1 MKEYWRRFAVD
12 DYIRAEGLRKF
23 YTMGTVDVRAIDG
36 VSFSV
41 RKGEFLGITGS
52 SGSGKSTL
60 LHMLGLL
67 DPPTEGAITIDERDV
82 ISLSEAEK
90 GQFRLSRFGFIFQD
104 YALVPELTAEE
115 NVSLVAMA
123 RGDNADSYASR
134 ARELLSQVGLGD
146 RTSHLPSEL
155 SGGEQQRVAIA
166 RALIN
171 KPEILFADE
180 PCANLDS
187 TNSRAVLDLFQDIN
201 HTMNLTVIMVS
212 HESWHIEYYDRVIRL
227 HDGRVLEDYI
237 PNQPDE
243 PTLQHDV

>member
-1 MKEYWRRFAVD
+1 MVDEYIKA
-12 DYIRAEGLRKF
+12 GNLRKL
-23 YTMGTVDVRAIDG
+23 YTMGAVEVRAVDG
-36 VSFSV
+36 VSFSA
-41 RKGEFLGITGS
+41 RKGEFMGIMGS

-67 DPPTEGAITIDERDV
+67 DPPTEGTITIGGRDV

-90 GQFRLSRFGFIFQD
+90 GMFRLSRFGFIFQD

-115 NVSLVAMA
+115 NVSLVARA
-123 RGDNADSYASR
+123 RGDDAESYSR
-134 ARELLSQVGLGD
+134 RSRQLLSQVGLED
-146 RTSHLPSEL
+146 RMAHLPSEL

-171 KPEILFADE
+171 NPDILFADE

-201 HTMNLTVIMVS
+201 RKMNLTIIMVS
-212 HESWHIEYYDRVIRL
+212 HENWQMEYFDRVIRL
-227 HDGRVLEDYI
+227 RDGKIQEDFR
-237 PNQPDE
+237 PEKPDS
-243 PTLQHDV
+243 PTSPLRL

>member
-1 MKEYWRRFAVD
+1 MD
-12 DYIRAEGLRKF
+12 DYIRADGLRKT

-36 VSFSV
+36 VSFSL

-67 DPPTEGAITIDERDV
+67 DPPTDGTISINGRDV
-82 ISLSEAEK
+82 VSLSEAEK
-90 GQFRLSRFGFIFQD
+90 GMFRLSRFGFIFQD

-123 RGDNADSYASR
+123 RGDNADSYADR
-134 ARELLSQVGLGD
+134 ARDLLGRVGLGD
-146 RTSHLPSEL
+146 RTAHLPSEL

-171 KPEILFADE
+171 APEVLFADE

-187 TNSRAVLDLFQDIN
+187 TNSRAVLDLFRTIN
-201 HTMNLTVIMVS
+201 RTMDLTIIMVT
-212 HESWHIEYYDRVIRL
+212 HEEWHKEYCERIIRL
-227 HDGRVLEDYI
+227 HDGRIRDDFRPEK
-237 PNQPDE
+237 PDGT
-243 PTLQHDV
+243 PSP

>member
-1 MKEYWRRFAVD
+1 
-12 DYIRAEGLRKF
+12 
-23 YTMGTVDVRAIDG
+23 MGTVEVRAING

-67 DPPTEGAITIDERDV
+67 EPPTEGTISIDDRGV
-82 ISLSEAEK
+82 VSLSEAEK
-90 GQFRLSRFGFIFQD
+90 GMFRLSRFGFIFQD

-123 RGDNADSYASR
+123 RGEERESYSR
-134 ARELLSQVGLGD
+134 RSRELLSQVGLGD
-146 RTSHLPSEL
+146 RITHLPSEL

-171 KPEILFADE
+171 SPRILFADE

-187 TNSRAVLDLFQDIN
+187 TNSRAVLDLFRDIN
-201 HTMNLTVIMVS
+201 HKMNLTIIMVS
-212 HESWHIEYYDRVIRL
+212 HENWHREYFERIIHLRDGEIQKDFRPEKPASLTSSL
-227 HDGRVLEDYI
+227 HL
-237 PNQPDE
+237 
-243 PTLQHDV
+243 

>member
-1 MKEYWRRFAVD
+1 VVD
-12 DYIRAEGLRKF
+12 DYIIADGLRKF
-23 YTMGTVDVRAIDG
+23 YTMGMVEVRAIDG
-36 VSFSV
+36 VSVSIK
-41 RKGEFLGITGS
+41 KGEFLGITGS

-67 DPPTEGAITIDERDV
+67 DPPTEGTITIDGRGV
-82 ISLSEAEK
+82 SSLSETKK

-123 RGDNADSYASR
+123 RGDSTDSYARR
-134 ARELLSQVGLGD
+134 ARELLSKVGLGD
-146 RTSHLPSEL
+146 RITHLPSEL

-171 KPEILFADE
+171 SPEILFADE

-187 TNSRAVLDLFQDIN
+187 TNSRAVLNLFREINRTMDLTI
-201 HTMNLTVIMVS
+201 IMVT
-212 HESWHIEYYDRVIRL
+212 HEEWHKEYFERIIIL
-227 HDGRVLEDYI
+227 HDGRIQEDFR
-237 PNQPDE
+237 PDKTNKT
-243 PTLQHDV
+243 PCP

>member
-1 MKEYWRRFAVD
+1 
-12 DYIRAEGLRKF
+12 
-23 YTMGTVDVRAIDG
+23 MGTVEVRAING

-67 DPPTEGAITIDERDV
+67 EPPTEGTISIDDRGV
-82 ISLSEAEK
+82 VSLSEAEK
-90 GQFRLSRFGFIFQD
+90 GMFRLSRFGFIFQD

-123 RGDNADSYASR
+123 RGEERESYSR
-134 ARELLSQVGLGD
+134 RSRELLSQVGLGD
-146 RTSHLPSEL
+146 RITHLPSEL

-171 KPEILFADE
+171 SPRILFADE

-187 TNSRAVLDLFQDIN
+187 TNSRAVLDLFRDIN
-201 HTMNLTVIMVS
+201 HKMNLTIIMVS
-212 HESWHIEYYDRVIRL
+212 HENWHREYFGRIIHLRDGEILQDFRPEKPDSLTSSL
-227 HDGRVLEDYI
+227 HL
-237 PNQPDE
+237 
-243 PTLQHDV
+243 

>member
-1 MKEYWRRFAVD
+1 MD
-12 DYIRAEGLRKF
+12 DYISAEGLRKV
-23 YTMGTVDVRAIDG
+23 YTMGMVEVRAING
-36 VSFSV
+36 VSFSI
-41 RKGEFLGITGS
+41 RKGDFVGITGS

-67 DPPTEGAITIDERDV
+67 DPPSEGTIAIDGTDV
-82 ISLSEAEK
+82 IPLSEAEK
-90 GQFRLSRFGFIFQD
+90 GVFRLSRFGFIFQD

-123 RGDNADSYASR
+123 RGDNADSYARR
-134 ARELLSQVGLGD
+134 ARELLSRVGLGD
-146 RTSHLPSEL
+146 RTTHLPSEL

-187 TNSRAVLDLFQDIN
+187 TNSRAVLDLFREIN
-201 HTMNLTVIMVS
+201 RTMNLTVIMVS
-212 HESWHIEYYDRVIRL
+212 HESWHIEYCDRVVRL
-227 HDGRVLEDYI
+227 HDGKIEEDFRPEKRDLTI
-237 PNQPDE
+237 TP
-243 PTLQHDV
+243 

>member
-1 MKEYWRRFAVD
+1 MDE
-12 DYIRAEGLRKF
+12 YIRAEDLRKV
-23 YTMGTVDVRAIDG
+23 YVMGTVEVRAIDG

-41 RKGEFLGITGS
+41 GKGQFMGIMGS

-67 DPPTEGAITIDERDV
+67 DPPTEGTLIIAGSDIS
-82 ISLSEAEK
+82 SLSEAEM
-90 GQFRLSRFGFIFQD
+90 GMFRLSRFGFIFQD

-123 RGDNADSYASR
+123 QGEETEAYTRRSR
-134 ARELLSQVGLGD
+134 HLLSQVGLGD
-146 RTSHLPSEL
+146 RTAHLPSEL

-171 KPEILFADE
+171 TPEILFADE

-187 TNSRAVLDLFQDIN
+187 TNSRAVLDLFREIN
-201 HTMNLTVIMVS
+201 QRMNLTIIMVS
-212 HESWHIEYYDRVIRL
+212 HENWHREYFDRVICLR
-227 HDGRVLEDYI
+227 DGKIEEDYR
-237 PNQPDE
+237 PERPDA
-243 PTLQHDV
+243 PSSP

>member
-1 MKEYWRRFAVD
+1 MD

-23 YTMGTVDVRAIDG
+23 YTMGKVNVRAIDG
-36 VSFSV
+36 ISFSV
-41 RKGEFLGITGS
+41 RKGEFMGITGS

-67 DPPTEGAITIDERDV
+67 DPPTEGGIIIDERDV

-90 GQFRLSRFGFIFQD
+90 GMFRLSRFGFIFQD

-123 RGDNADSYASR
+123 QGNNADSYSHR
-134 ARELLSQVGLGD
+134 ARELLGQVGLGD

-187 TNSRAVLDLFQDIN
+187 TNSRAVLDLFQEIN
-201 HTMNLTVIMVS
+201 RTMNLTVIMVS

-227 HDGRVLEDYI
+227 HDGRILEDFI
-237 PNQPDE
+237 PKQSDK
-243 PTLQHDV
+243 TALQHDI

>member
-1 MKEYWRRFAVD
+1 MDE
-12 DYIRAEGLRKF
+12 YIRAEDLRKL
-23 YTMGTVDVRAIDG
+23 YTMGTVEVRAING

-41 RKGEFLGITGS
+41 RKGEFVGITGS

-60 LHMLGLL
+60 LHMLALL
-67 DPPTEGAITIDERDV
+67 DPPTEGTITIADRDV

-90 GQFRLSRFGFIFQD
+90 GIFRLSRFGFIFQD

-123 RGDNADSYASR
+123 RGEEAGSYSR
-134 ARELLSQVGLGD
+134 RSRKLLGQVGLGE
-146 RTSHLPSEL
+146 RVAHLPSEL

-171 KPEILFADE
+171 TPEILFADE

-187 TNSRAVLDLFQDIN
+187 TNSRAVLDLFREIN
-201 HTMNLTVIMVS
+201 QRMNLTVIMVS
-212 HESWHIEYYDRVIRL
+212 HEDWHMEYFDRVIRL
-227 HDGRVLEDYI
+227 RDGKIEEDFQPEI
-237 PNQPDE
+237 PDATASP
-243 PTLQHDV
+243 

>member
-1 MKEYWRRFAVD
+1 VD
-12 DYIRAEGLRKF
+12 DYIRAEGLRKI

-36 VSFSV
+36 VSFSL

-67 DPPTEGAITIDERDV
+67 DPPTDGTISINGRDV
-82 ISLSEAEK
+82 VSLSEAEK
-90 GQFRLSRFGFIFQD
+90 GMFRLSRFGFIFQD

-123 RGDNADSYASR
+123 RGDNADSYAER
-134 ARELLSQVGLGD
+134 ARDLLGKVGLGD
-146 RTSHLPSEL
+146 RTAHLPSEL

-171 KPEILFADE
+171 APEVLFADE

-187 TNSRAVLDLFQDIN
+187 TNSRAVLDLFRTIN
-201 HTMNLTVIMVS
+201 RTMDLTIIMVS
-212 HESWHIEYYDRVIRL
+212 HEEWHREYFGRIIRL
-227 HDGRVLEDYI
+227 HDGTIRDDFRPEKPDGT
-237 PNQPDE
+237 PQP
-243 PTLQHDV
+243 